1 MSFEEWFN
9 LNWYSNCFTVITVV
23 LSGVISLVISAVYY
37 HKGNRNNLKMSVVH
51 PIVRLLKDKY
61 TWENYNLLCKISE
74 EYSTRYMNKNER
86 QKLMSLLSAYKEVS
100 LYNENRVKADMLFS
114 YFEYKLKQNDIDP
127 TPVPIE
133 DEDGEIID
141 YNYPPDKYL
150 FIRNLEKAL
159 DNYPP
164 DFYPDECKKDV
175 VFLYNSYCKENYTS
189 EEIIF
194 FDDYTITEELKK
206 SKICVKWDNNFS
218 EMERAK
224 KAFLDLN
231 IVKKLSS

>member
-100 LYNENRVKADMLFS
+100 LYNENRVKADMLFH
-114 YFEYKLKQNDIDP
+114 
-127 TPVPIE
+127 T
-133 DEDGEIID
+133 
-141 YNYPPDKYL
+141 
-150 FIRNLEKAL
+150 
-159 DNYPP
+159 
-164 DFYPDECKKDV
+164 
-175 VFLYNSYCKENYTS
+175 
-189 EEIIF
+189 
-194 FDDYTITEELKK
+194 
-206 SKICVKWDNNFS
+206 
-218 EMERAK
+218 
-224 KAFLDLN
+224 LN
-231 IVKKLSS
+231 TN